1 MRFVTFEIACP
12 IGAVRRAGVLHGAD
26 AVVDIAAAREAFL
39 RGTGHA
45 NAAAR
50 AQAEC
55 PADLLDF
62 ITAGAPAMEALQ
74 EALAWVTAR
83 GEDAAQGGA
92 RVFYRGDEVS
102 LLTPLPVPRSIRNFS
117 LSEQHML
124 DSIETMKKK
133 IGGME
138 PSLVRIPPEW
148 YNLPAYYKTTVME
161 VYGPDELIP
170 WPQMTGK
177 FDYELELAAVIGKT
191 GRHVSAADA
200 TAYIFGYT
208 IYTDWSMRDFQ
219 QREMSINM
227 GPGLCK
233 DFASSLGPCIA
244 TPDEF
249 DVVNARLV
257 ARIDGDVWTD
267 TTSRLR
273 RSFEDLIEYV
283 TQVQT
288 IVPGDVFTSGTVPG
302 GSGSEQDR
310 WMPEGALVELDVAG
324 IGVLRNRVGTRGG
337 ACPLPKSQ
345 QAWVGAVRHGG

>member
-1 MRFVTFEIACP
+1 MRFVTFEVASP
-12 IGAVRRAGVLHGAD
+12 IGAIRRSGVLAD
-26 AVVDIAAAREAFL
+26 GNLVIDICAAREALL
-39 RGTGHA
+39 RDKGHPQP
-45 NAAAR
+45 AR
-50 AQAEC
+50 QAEADC
-55 PADLLDF
+55 PSDLLAF
-62 ITAGAPAMEALQ
+62 IEGGDPAMDALAEALDF
-74 EALAWVTAR
+74 TR
-83 GEDAAQGGA
+83 KHGDAGQGGLKVIYDG
-92 RVFYRGDEVS
+92 RDVD

-148 YNLPAYYKTTVME
+148 YNLPAYYKTTVRE
-161 VYGPDELIP
+161 VYGPNELIP
-170 WPQMTGK
+170 WPELTGK

-191 GRHVSAADA
+191 GRNISVADA
-200 TAYIFGYT
+200 KPYIFGYT

-233 DFASSLGPCIA
+233 DFASSLGPCIV

-249 DVVNARLV
+249 SVENARLI
-257 ARIDGDVWTD
+257 ARINGEVWTD

-273 RSFEDLIEYV
+273 CTFEELIEYV
-283 TQVQT
+283 AQVQT
-288 IVPGDVFTSGTVPG
+288 IVPGDIFTSGTVPG

-310 WMPEGALVELDVAG
+310 WMPQGAVVELEAEG
-324 IGVLRNRVGTRGG
+324 IGILRNKVGECGV
-337 ACPLPKSQ
+337 AVPLPKCQ
-345 QAWVGAVRHGG
+345 QSWVSATRHDG